1 MKFFPLIIIFLS
13 IVCSADEVAS
23 SWLSSPPKG
32 FMYENELPGDS
43 VHEIIVSKKENPFLV
58 HLKNKPFV
66 EISADEAKS
75 FTRTEFSKKDNE
87 HIYLLRAVYTN
98 GSTGNFFLYRN
109 ESSLLV
115 LHQSL
120 GKSTGLHQSALVVT
134 LNFELSNLYILSGG
148 AM

>member
-1 MKFFPLIIIFLS
+1 MKFFLLILILLS
-13 IVCSADEVAS
+13 GVCSADDDAS
-23 SWLSSPPKG
+23 KWLSSPPKG
-32 FMYENELPGDS
+32 FMYQNEVSTDF
-43 VHEIIVSKKENPFLV
+43 VHEIIVSKKENAFLTY
-58 HLKNKPFV
+58 LKNKPFV

-75 FTRTEFSKKDNE
+75 FTNTNISKKDNE

-98 GSTGNFFLYRN
+98 GNTGSFFLYRN
-109 ESSLLV
+109 ESNLLV

-120 GKSTGLHQSALVVT
+120 GKSTGLHQSALVAI